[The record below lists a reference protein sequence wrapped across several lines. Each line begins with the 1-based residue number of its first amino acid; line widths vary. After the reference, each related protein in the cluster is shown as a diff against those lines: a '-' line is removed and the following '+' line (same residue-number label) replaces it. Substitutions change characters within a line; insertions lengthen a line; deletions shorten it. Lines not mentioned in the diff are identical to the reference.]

1 MAKVFNRVKTTISSV
16 ASSGTGTVTLGGAI
30 TGYQSF
36 SAAGVADGDVVSYVI
51 EDGTN
56 WEIGTGTYTASGTT
70 LARTTIIASSNSGS
84 AITATVN
91 GTVFSAFL
99 VSDLLLNSTANQ
111 FTAQQNFVEVALT
124 DGASISW
131 NLNTQQAAR
140 VTLGGNRTLANP
152 TNQVAGGTYIL
163 RVIQDGT
170 GSRTL
175 GYGSAYKWANGIA
188 PTLSTAANAVDLLSF
203 YSDGTN
209 LYGVAQVSFA

>member
-1 MAKVFNRVKTTISSV
+1 MGKVTNRAKMTIASV
-16 ASSGTGTVTLGGAI
+16 ASSGTGTITLGAAV

-36 SAAGVADGDVVSYVI
+36 AASGVANGEVVSYVI

-56 WEIGTGTYTASGTT
+56 WELGNGTYTSSGTT
-70 LARTTIIASSNSGS
+70 LARTQILASSNSGN
-84 AITATVN
+84 AITATNN
-91 GTVFSAFL
+91 GTVFIAFL
-99 VSDLLLNSTANQ
+99 TSDLLLNANANQ

-124 DGASISW
+124 DAASISW
-131 NLNTQQAAR
+131 NMNTQQVAR

-152 TNQVAGGTYIL
+152 TNLVSGGTYIL

-175 GYGSAYKWANGIA
+175 NYGTAYKWANGIA
-188 PTLSTAANAVDLLSF
+188 PTLSTAANAVDILSF

>member
-1 MAKVFNRVKTTISSV
+1 MAKLFNRVKMTIASV
-16 ASSGTGTVTLGGAI
+16 ASSGTGAITLGAAV
-30 TGYQSF
+30 TGYQAF
-36 SAAGVADGDVVSYVI
+36 STAGIADGDSISYVI
-51 EDGTN
+51 EDGVS
-56 WEIGTGTYTASGTT
+56 WEIGTGTYTASGTS

-84 AITATVN
+84 AITATTN

-99 VSDLLLNSTANQ
+99 VSDLLLNSNANQ
-111 FTAQQNFVEVALT
+111 FTAQQNFVEATLT
-124 DGASISW
+124 DGATINW
-131 NLNTQQAAR
+131 NMNTQQAAK

-152 TNQVAGGTYIL
+152 TNLVAGGTYIL

-175 GYGSAYKWANGIA
+175 GFGTAYKWANGIA
-188 PTLSTAANAVDLLSF
+188 PTLSTAAGAVDLLSF